1 MDKPLKGIRVL
12 DLGHVLAMPTCTM
25 QLADL
30 GAEVIKIERPGIGD
44 DSRYFGPFK
53 NKESAYFISINRNK
67 KSITLDLKKDQG
79 KKIFKD
85 LVKISDVV
93 TENYRPNTMQKLG
106 LGYETLKVIN
116 PQIIYASICGFGH
129 KTVYP
134 GRPGYDVIAQATG
147 GIMAITGQADSPPT
161 RVGSS
166 IGDIFSGS
174 FATIGI
180 LAALRVKEKTGL
192 GQQVDI
198 SMMDAVVSVLENA
211 VVRYTVTGE
220 IPHRTGSAH
229 PSIAPFDVFE
239 AQDGWFVIGVGN
251 DMLWEKFCKAVNKT
265 DLLNDSR
272 FTTNPKR
279 SENYKELKPI
289 IAEWSKE
296 KTVEEILNI
305 LINAGVPVG
314 EVNTIDKIID
324 DPNIKLREMIVEVEH
339 PLAGK
344 VKITDTPIKLSLT
357 PGKVEKASPLL
368 GEHTE
373 EILKE
378 LLGFPEEEINSLK
391 KEGVV

>member
-1 MDKPLKGIRVL
+1 MEKPLKGIRVL

-106 LGYETLKVIN
+106 LGYETLKAIN
-116 PQIIYASICGFGH
+116 PQIVYASICGFGH

-147 GIMAITGQADSPPT
+147 GIMAITGQADGPPT

-198 SMMDAVVSVLENA
+198 AMMDAVVSVLENA

-220 IPHRTGSAH
+220 IPQRTGSAH

-251 DMLWEKFCKAVNKT
+251 DMLWERFCKAINKT
-265 DLLNDSR
+265 DLLKDFR
-272 FTTNPKR
+272 FSTNPQR
-279 SENYKELKPI
+279 SENYQALKPI
-289 IAEWSKE
+289 ITHWSKK
-296 KTVEEILNI
+296 KTVQEILDI
-305 LINAGVPVG
+305 LLQAGVPVG
-314 EVNTIDKIID
+314 EVNNIDKIVD

-368 GEHTE
+368 GQHTE
-373 EILKE
+373 EILGE
-378 LLGFPEEEINSLK
+378 LLGFSKEKINSFK
-391 KEGVV
+391 KEGVI